1 MSFMIDE
8 LPTII
13 NYIDEVSCSVT
24 HQRILLPDPATK
36 PETISGVG
44 REMMKNHTI
53 PVGP

>member
-8 LPTII
+8 LVTSIS
-13 NYIDEVSCSVT
+13 YIVKVSRSVT

-36 PETISGVG
+36 PETISGLG
-44 REMMKNHTI
+44 RETMENHTI